1 MDPAADGWPILST
14 RKLPSAR
21 AAAHE
26 ASRWPWATR
35 FPRNTLHVPMPPCAG
50 PATGL
55 QLLLRSSRPATD
67 QLHEVALQ
75 ARPAGVTCRA
85 AHPQLSVR
93 RGHRTDR
100 TPSLLQ
106 AAQRRW
112 GQAPSP
118 SVHPAGTGG
127 TTPWQSGWGLNH
139 TAGRDA
145 MPTAACMPAT
155 RISPD
160 TAAPTRG
167 SAHACLHR
175 SPCRPKRRPWAPGP
189 AGARPLDIRHGEA
202 CAQIEAGVTEH
213 GVVHALCKQ
222 SRTGG
227 ETLLQLVGLV
237 QVRHAQGVEVLATPH
252 LELHTVVRL
261 LDLDGLGILPPR
273 GEEEILDLLDLLRLS
288 SGERAG

>member
-112 GQAPSP
+112 GP
-118 SVHPAGTGG
+118 SVQPVGAPGRHGWNDAMAKRMGTQPHGWTGRNADGRLHARDPNLTGHSCAHAGLGSCVPPPIALPSKAPPMGTGARRC
-127 TTPWQSGWGLNH
+127 TT
-139 TAGRDA
+139 
-145 MPTAACMPAT
+145 
-155 RISPD
+155 
-160 TAAPTRG
+160 
-167 SAHACLHR
+167 
-175 SPCRPKRRPWAPGP
+175 
-189 AGARPLDIRHGEA
+189 IRYP
-202 CAQIEAGVTEH
+202 
-213 GVVHALCKQ
+213 
-222 SRTGG
+222 SR
-227 ETLLQLVGLV
+227 
-237 QVRHAQGVEVLATPH
+237 
-252 LELHTVVRL
+252 
-261 LDLDGLGILPPR
+261 
-273 GEEEILDLLDLLRLS
+273 
-288 SGERAG
+288 